1 MKTNKVGYFEESPGN
16 KSSMRMNSFIAL
28 IAAILLSFF
37 ALATK
42 QLDVNVLGLITVFLV
57 GAFAP
62 KAVQK
67 FAERSQIK

>member
-1 MKTNKVGYFEESPGN
+1 MKVGYFEESEGV
-16 KSSMRMNSFIAL
+16 KSSMRLNSFIAL
-28 IAAILLSFF
+28 WASIALSLF

-67 FAERSQIK
+67 FAENTQEK